1 MIIESLIHEPINSRT
16 FKSFDKV
23 INCLL
28 SPTMHD
34 VIRDIEFDQEGHARN
49 AYLSLIMFMPLN
61 KYTLELN
68 KKIQLSNQLIEH
80 SSSYCSSIDE

>member
-1 MIIESLIHEPINSRT
+1 M
-16 FKSFDKV
+16 KSFDKV

-34 VIRDIEFDQEGHARN
+34 VIRDIEADQEGHARN

-68 KKIQLSNQLIEH
+68 KKIRLSNQLI
-80 SSSYCSSIDE
+80 